1 MVSVG
6 CDGVRRVSQLI
17 LAPPEM
23 DYNMAEGANMGA
35 FLLGFICG
43 VGATIFTFVYDEG
56 RMFLNLGAHVRDVTA
71 RYKQSRVN

>member
-1 MVSVG
+1 
-6 CDGVRRVSQLI
+6 
-17 LAPPEM
+17 
-23 DYNMAEGANMGA
+23 MAEGANMGA